1 MYLLKENSASSTDP
15 YFINLSKTTND
26 SYLFF
31 PELNLAK
38 WFYES
43 GIAEKNLIMYILNE
57 YVTSDKSIID
67 IGAHVGTYSFILGKK
82 AHHTYSFECNPK
94 VFCYL
99 AANIALHELED
110 KITPYRYALGNRE
123 GTLDYII
130 RSEDGGG
137 NGIKKL
143 NDKDNQLKK
152 IKVQVK
158 TLDSFH
164 LTNIGFIKIDVEG
177 FEKEVLEGS
186 LETLKNNNYPPIL
199 FECWGDWK
207 EKEGV
212 DTKQLRNELF
222 LILYN
227 IGYIIRTT
235 PEHPDM
241 YIAIY
246 KMTNI

>member
-1 MYLLKENSASSTDP
+1 MYLLKENSANSSDP
-15 YFINLSKTTND
+15 YFINLPKTTNNN
-26 SYLFF
+26 YLFF
-31 PELNLAK
+31 PELNVAK

-43 GIAEKNLIMYILNE
+43 GIAEKKLITYILNN
-57 YVTSDKSIID
+57 YVTNDKDIID

-82 AHHTYSFECNPK
+82 ARHTYSFECNPK

-110 KITPYRYALGNRE
+110 KVTPYRYALGNKE
-123 GTLDYII
+123 ETLDYII

-143 NDKDNQLKK
+143 NVKDDTLKK
-152 IKVQVK
+152 IKVDVK
-158 TLDSFH
+158 TLDSFN
-164 LTNIGFIKIDVEG
+164 LINIGFIKIDVEG

-186 LETLKNNNYPPIL
+186 LETLMKNNYPPIL
-199 FECWGDWK
+199 FESWGNWK

-212 DTKQLRNELF
+212 DANKLKQELF
-222 LILYN
+222 IFLN
-227 IGYIIRTT
+227 KIGYKINTC
-235 PEHPDM
+235 PEQNDM

-246 KMTNI
+246 NI